1 MNIIAHKS
9 KDGREQSLQEH
20 GQNVAKMA
28 ASFAAP
34 FGGEK
39 FAERIGISHDAG
51 KDTVGFQQ
59 YIQAPDKNAKS
70 PHAIIAAALN
80 CQANDVL
87 SAVITAGHHS
97 GLHNVLD
104 TITNVR
110 AALAERSQDI
120 TTAREYFSSDAISQT
135 EIIPEFARKNKVFGQ
150 YAFTKMEF
158 SCLTDADYQDTERF
172 MRGYSPRSYD
182 YDSFSDIYDM
192 FRKHVQP
199 WIDKDNEMMRRK
211 NQPFSKDEE
220 INHMRTQMM
229 LQCLDAGSNS
239 RKGDIRTLS
248 IPTGGSKTLSSFAYA
263 IAAAKKDKSI
273 KRIIVVIPF
282 NTITTQTA
290 SVLRGIVGEKNILE
304 NHSGFDF
311 EDSKQGKLLQ
321 YASENWDIPI
331 VVTTNVQFFESFF
344 SNKPAKSRKLHN
356 IADSVIIFDEVQQL
370 PVKYLKPCI
379 KCIES
384 LAANFGARIVLSTAT
399 QPTLEP
405 YFETIKPRE
414 IIDDSESYVKPFR
427 RCSIENIGTVTA
439 KNLTERIQKHKQ
451 CLCVVNEKEEA
462 KAIYTAIENGRCK
475 NLYCLTTDI
484 TPYDREKLLRQIR
497 QNLKDDEPCIVIST
511 SLIESGVDV
520 DFPYGYR
527 ELYGLDSILQTAG
540 RVNRNGLRDCGNSTL
555 FVFDGPQEEYRALRN
570 GTSRGC
576 NESDNKKSITR
587 GILQKYDADSPK
599 AIHEYFSRLYGYKGD
614 GLDKFYIV
622 KMANSKLIPFQDISQ
637 KFKIIDEDTVTVI
650 ISQTAEAS
658 ELVGKIR
665 NQTAT
670 KDDIRK
676 VGKYA
681 VSVRRSK
688 YDKYL
693 AASTEV
699 LTTKVCN
706 DVEEPDICNLVD
718 MGFPILAAAFP
729 LMKNARGTKRCQKTK
744 TVRWAVSA
752 LLSMVCIT
760 CTFRPVPKQFCE
772 TV

>member
-39 FAERIGISHDAG
+39 FAERIGVSHDAG
-51 KDTVGFQQ
+51 KNTVGFQQ

-87 SAVITAGHHS
+87 SAVITEGHHS

-110 AALAERSQDI
+110 AAFAERSQDI
-120 TTAREYFSSDAISQT
+120 ATAREHFSTDAINQI

-172 MRGYSPRSYD
+172 MRGYSPRSYN
-182 YDSFSDIYDM
+182 YDSFSGIYDM
-192 FRKHVQP
+192 FRKHIQP
-199 WIDKDNEMMRRK
+199 WIDKDNKMVGENNQQLTK
-211 NQPFSKDEE
+211 NEE

-229 LQCLDAGSNS
+229 LQCLNAGSNS

-263 IAAAKKDKSI
+263 IAAAKNDKSI

-290 SVLRGIVGEKNILE
+290 SVLREIVGEKNILE

-399 QPTLEP
+399 QPALEP

-427 RCSIENIGTVTA
+427 RCSIKNIGTVTA

-462 KAIYTAIENGRCK
+462 KAIYNTIGNSRCK

-484 TPYDREKLLRQIR
+484 TPYDREKLLRRIR

-520 DFPYGYR
+520 DFPCGYR
-527 ELYGLDSILQTAG
+527 ELSSLDSILQTAG
-540 RVNRNGLRDCGNSTL
+540 RVNRNGLRDCGSSTL

-587 GILQKYDADSPK
+587 GILQKYDVDSPK
-599 AIHEYFSRLYGYKGD
+599 AIHEYFSMLYSYKCD
-614 GLDKFYIV
+614 GLDEFDIV
-622 KMANSKLIPFQDISQ
+622 KMADSRLVPFQDISR
-637 KFKIIDEDTVTVI
+637 KFKIINEDTVTVI
-650 ISQTAEAS
+650 IPQTAEAS
-658 ELVGKIR
+658 ELIDKIR
-665 NQTAT
+665 KQTAT

-676 VGKYA
+676 AGKYA
-681 VSVRRSK
+681 VSVKRNK

-693 AASTEV
+693 AASAEV
-699 LTTKVCN
+699 LTTKIY
-706 DVEEPDICNLVD
+706 DDTEEPDICSLVD
-718 MGFPILAAAFP
+718 MGLYTGIGIIFDAPAA
-729 LMKNARGTKRCQKTK
+729 
-744 TVRWAVSA
+744 
-752 LLSMVCIT
+752 
-760 CTFRPVPKQFCE
+760 
-772 TV
+772 

>member
-120 TTAREYFSSDAISQT
+120 ATAREYFSSDAISQT

-172 MRGYSPRSYD
+172 MHGYSPRSYD

-192 FRKHVQP
+192 FRKHIQP
-199 WIDKDNEMMRRK
+199 WIDKDNKMVKE
-211 NQPFSKDEE
+211 NDQPLTKDEE

-263 IAAAKKDKSI
+263 IAAAKKDTSI

-399 QPTLEP
+399 QPALEP

-427 RCSIENIGTVTA
+427 RCSIESIGTVTA

-540 RVNRNGLRDCGNSTL
+540 RVNRNGLRDCGSSTL

-587 GILQKYDADSPK
+587 GILQKYDVDSPK

-614 GLDKFYIV
+614 GLDKFDIV

-670 KDDIRK
+670 KNDIRK

-681 VSVRRSK
+681 VSVRRSR
-688 YDKYL
+688 YDKCL

-699 LTTKVCN
+699 LTTKICN

-718 MGFPILAAAFP
+718 MGLYTGIGIIFDAPAA
-729 LMKNARGTKRCQKTK
+729 
-744 TVRWAVSA
+744 
-752 LLSMVCIT
+752 
-760 CTFRPVPKQFCE
+760 
-772 TV
+772 

>member
-1 MNIIAHKS
+1 MPIFNDMTNKEAAKVLNDYSTVNRNASLPYINEAIHAAIKALDQTLNGIAG
-9 KDGREQSLQEH
+9 D
-20 GQNVAKMA
+20 
-28 ASFAAP
+28 FP
-34 FGGEK
+34 
-39 FAERIGISHDAG
+39 
-51 KDTVGFQQ
+51 
-59 YIQAPDKNAKS
+59 
-70 PHAIIAAALN
+70 
-80 CQANDVL
+80 
-87 SAVITAGHHS
+87 SAVIVEGHHS
-97 GLHNVLD
+97 GLHNMCD
-104 TITNVR
+104 TRSNLN
-110 AALAERSQDI
+110 AALAERGQDVVK
-120 TTAREYFSSDAISQT
+120 AQEYFSTDAISQT
-135 EIIPEFARKNKVFGQ
+135 AVFPEFARKNRVLGQ
-150 YAFTKMEF
+150 FSFIKMEF

-172 MRGYSPRSYD
+172 MHGYSPRSYD

-192 FRKHVQP
+192 FRKHIQP
-199 WIDKDNEMMRRK
+199 WIDKNNKMVKEND
-211 NQPFSKDEE
+211 QPLTKDEE

-263 IAAAKKDKSI
+263 IAAAKKDTSI

-399 QPTLEP
+399 QPALEP

-587 GILQKYDADSPK
+587 GILQKYDVDSPK

-614 GLDKFYIV
+614 GLDKFDIV

-718 MGFPILAAAFP
+718 MGLYTNIGVIFDAAA
-729 LMKNARGTKRCQKTK
+729 
-744 TVRWAVSA
+744 
-752 LLSMVCIT
+752 
-760 CTFRPVPKQFCE
+760 
-772 TV
+772 

>member
-399 QPTLEP
+399 QPALEP

-540 RVNRNGLRDCGNSTL
+540 RVNRNGLRDCGSSTL

-587 GILQKYDADSPK
+587 GILQKYDVDSPK

-614 GLDKFYIV
+614 GLDKFDIV

-718 MGFPILAAAFP
+718 MGLYTNIGVIFDAAA
-729 LMKNARGTKRCQKTK
+729 
-744 TVRWAVSA
+744 
-752 LLSMVCIT
+752 
-760 CTFRPVPKQFCE
+760 
-772 TV
+772 

>member
-192 FRKHVQP
+192 FRKHVQL

-263 IAAAKKDKSI
+263 IAAAKKDTSI
-273 KRIIVVIPF
+273 KRIIIVIPF

-399 QPTLEP
+399 QPALEP

-718 MGFPILAAAFP
+718 MGLYTNIGVIFDAAA
-729 LMKNARGTKRCQKTK
+729 
-744 TVRWAVSA
+744 
-752 LLSMVCIT
+752 
-760 CTFRPVPKQFCE
+760 
-772 TV
+772 

>member
-39 FAERIGISHDAG
+39 FAERIGVSHDAG
-51 KDTVGFQQ
+51 KNTVGFQQ

-87 SAVITAGHHS
+87 SAVITEGHHS

-110 AALAERSQDI
+110 AAFAERSQDI
-120 TTAREYFSSDAISQT
+120 ATAREHFSTDAINQI

-172 MRGYSPRSYD
+172 MRGYSPRSYN
-182 YDSFSDIYDM
+182 YDSFSGIYDM
-192 FRKHVQP
+192 FRKHIQP
-199 WIDKDNEMMRRK
+199 WIDKDNKMVGENNQQLTK
-211 NQPFSKDEE
+211 NEE

-229 LQCLDAGSNS
+229 LQCLNAGSNS

-263 IAAAKKDKSI
+263 IAAAKKDTSI

-304 NHSGFDF
+304 NHFGFDF

-344 SNKPAKSRKLHN
+344 SNKPSKSRKLHN

-399 QPTLEP
+399 QPALEP

-439 KNLTERIQKHKQ
+439 ENLTERIQKHKQ

-462 KAIYTAIENGRCK
+462 KTIYTAIENGRCK

-540 RVNRNGLRDCGNSTL
+540 RVNRNGLRDCGSSTL

-587 GILQKYDADSPK
+587 GILQKYDVDSPK
-599 AIHEYFSRLYGYKGD
+599 AIHEYFSMLYSYKCD
-614 GLDKFYIV
+614 GLDEFDIV
-622 KMANSKLIPFQDISQ
+622 KMADSRLVPFQDISR
-637 KFKIIDEDTVTVI
+637 KFKIINEDTVTVI
-650 ISQTAEAS
+650 IPQTAEAS
-658 ELVGKIR
+658 ELIDKIR
-665 NQTAT
+665 KQTAT

-676 VGKYA
+676 AGKYA
-681 VSVRRSK
+681 VSVKRNK

-693 AASTEV
+693 AASAEV
-699 LTTKVCN
+699 LTTKIY
-706 DVEEPDICNLVD
+706 DDTEEPDICSLVD
-718 MGFPILAAAFP
+718 MGLYTGIGIIFDAPAA
-729 LMKNARGTKRCQKTK
+729 
-744 TVRWAVSA
+744 
-752 LLSMVCIT
+752 
-760 CTFRPVPKQFCE
+760 
-772 TV
+772 

>member
-20 GQNVAKMA
+20 SQNVSRMA
-28 ASFAAP
+28 VSFAAP

-39 FAERIGISHDAG
+39 LAERIGLSHDAG
-51 KDTVGFQQ
+51 KNTIGFQQ
-59 YIQAPDKNAKS
+59 YIRNPGKCAKS
-70 PHAIIAAALN
+70 PHAVIGATLNGIAG
-80 CQANDVL
+80 DFP
-87 SAVITAGHHS
+87 SAVIVEGHHS
-97 GLHNVLD
+97 GLHNMCD
-104 TITNVR
+104 TRSNLN
-110 AALAERSQDI
+110 AALAERGQDVVK
-120 TTAREYFSSDAISQT
+120 AQEYFSTDAISQT
-135 EIIPEFARKNKVFGQ
+135 AVFPEFARKNRVLGQ
-150 YAFTKMEF
+150 FSFIKMEF

-172 MRGYSPRSYD
+172 MHGYSPRSYD

-192 FRKHVQP
+192 FRKHIQP
-199 WIDKDNEMMRRK
+199 WIDKDNKMVKE
-211 NQPFSKDEE
+211 NDQPLTKDEE

-263 IAAAKKDKSI
+263 IAAAKKDTSI

-356 IADSVIIFDEVQQL
+356 IVDSVIIFDEVQQF
-370 PVKYLKPCI
+370 PANFLKPCI

-384 LAANFGARIVLSTAT
+384 LAANFGARVVLSTAT
-399 QPTLEP
+399 QPALES
-405 YFETIKPRE
+405 YFNTIKPRE
-414 IIDDSESYVKPFR
+414 IIDDSESYVEPFR
-427 RCSIENIGTVTA
+427 RCNIDNIGTIKAETLV
-439 KNLTERIQKHKQ
+439 KRIQKHKQ

-497 QNLKDDEPCIVIST
+497 QNLKDDESCIVIST

-587 GILQKYDADSPK
+587 GILQKYDVDSPK

-614 GLDKFYIV
+614 GLDKFDIV
-622 KMANSKLIPFQDISQ
+622 KMASSKLIPFQDISQ

-676 VGKYA
+676 AGKYA
-681 VSVRRSK
+681 VSVKRNK

-693 AASTEV
+693 AASAEV
-699 LTTKVCN
+699 LTTKIY
-706 DVEEPDICNLVD
+706 DDTEEPDICSLVD
-718 MGFPILAAAFP
+718 MGLYTGIGIIFDAPAA
-729 LMKNARGTKRCQKTK
+729 
-744 TVRWAVSA
+744 
-752 LLSMVCIT
+752 
-760 CTFRPVPKQFCE
+760 
-772 TV
+772 

>member
-39 FAERIGISHDAG
+39 FAERIGVSHDAG
-51 KDTVGFQQ
+51 KNTVGFQQ

-87 SAVITAGHHS
+87 SAVITEGHHS

-110 AALAERSQDI
+110 AAFAERSQDI
-120 TTAREYFSSDAISQT
+120 ATAREHFSTDAINQI

-172 MRGYSPRSYD
+172 MRGYSPRSYN
-182 YDSFSDIYDM
+182 YDSFSGIYDM
-192 FRKHVQP
+192 FRKHIQP
-199 WIDKDNEMMRRK
+199 WIDKDNKMAGENNQQLTK
-211 NQPFSKDEE
+211 NEE

-229 LQCLDAGSNS
+229 LQCLNAGSNS

-263 IAAAKKDKSI
+263 IAAAKKDTSI

-304 NHSGFDF
+304 NHFGFDF

-344 SNKPAKSRKLHN
+344 SNKPSKSRKLHN

-399 QPTLEP
+399 QPALEP

-462 KAIYTAIENGRCK
+462 KTIYTAIENGRCK

-540 RVNRNGLRDCGNSTL
+540 RVNRNGLRDCGSSTL

-587 GILQKYDADSPK
+587 GILQKYDVDSPK
-599 AIHEYFSRLYGYKGD
+599 AIHEYFSMLYSYKCD
-614 GLDKFYIV
+614 GLDEFDIV
-622 KMANSKLIPFQDISQ
+622 KMADSRLVPFQDISR
-637 KFKIIDEDTVTVI
+637 KFKIINEDTVTVI
-650 ISQTAEAS
+650 IPQTAEAS
-658 ELVGKIR
+658 ELIDKIR
-665 NQTAT
+665 KQTAT

-676 VGKYA
+676 AGKYA
-681 VSVRRSK
+681 VSVKRNK

-693 AASTEV
+693 AASAEV
-699 LTTKVCN
+699 LTTKIY
-706 DVEEPDICNLVD
+706 DDTEEPDICSLVD
-718 MGFPILAAAFP
+718 MGLYTGIGIIFDAPAA
-729 LMKNARGTKRCQKTK
+729 
-744 TVRWAVSA
+744 
-752 LLSMVCIT
+752 
-760 CTFRPVPKQFCE
+760 
-772 TV
+772 

>member
-20 GQNVAKMA
+20 SQNVSRMA
-28 ASFAAP
+28 VSFAAP

-39 FAERIGISHDAG
+39 LAERIGLSHDAG
-51 KDTVGFQQ
+51 KNTMGFQQ
-59 YIQAPDKNAKS
+59 YIRNPGKYAKS
-70 PHAIIAAALN
+70 PHAVIGATLNGIAG
-80 CQANDVL
+80 DFP
-87 SAVITAGHHS
+87 SAVIVEGHHS
-97 GLHNVLD
+97 GLHNMCD
-104 TITNVR
+104 TRSNLNT
-110 AALAERSQDI
+110 ALAERGQDVVK
-120 TTAREYFSSDAISQT
+120 AQEYFSTDAISQT
-135 EIIPEFARKNKVFGQ
+135 AVFPEFARKNRVLGQ
-150 YAFTKMEF
+150 FSFIKMEF

-172 MRGYSPRSYD
+172 MHGYSPRSYD

-192 FRKHVQP
+192 FRKHIQP
-199 WIDKDNEMMRRK
+199 WIDKDNKMVKE
-211 NQPFSKDEE
+211 NDQPLTKDEE

-263 IAAAKKDKSI
+263 IAAAKKDTSI

-331 VVTTNVQFFESFF
+331 VVTTNVQFFDSFF

-399 QPTLEP
+399 QPALEP

-587 GILQKYDADSPK
+587 GILQKYDVDSPK

-614 GLDKFYIV
+614 GLDKFGIV
-622 KMANSKLIPFQDISQ
+622 KMASSKLIPFQDISQ

-676 VGKYA
+676 AGKYT
-681 VSVRRSK
+681 VSVRRSR

-706 DVEEPDICNLVD
+706 DVEEPDICSLVD
-718 MGFPILAAAFP
+718 MGLYTNIGVIFDAAA
-729 LMKNARGTKRCQKTK
+729 
-744 TVRWAVSA
+744 
-752 LLSMVCIT
+752 
-760 CTFRPVPKQFCE
+760 
-772 TV
+772 

>member
-1 MNIIAHKS
+1 MTLFCRKEGLKLNIIAHKS

-718 MGFPILAAAFP
+718 MGLYTNIGVIFDAAA
-729 LMKNARGTKRCQKTK
+729 
-744 TVRWAVSA
+744 
-752 LLSMVCIT
+752 
-760 CTFRPVPKQFCE
+760 
-772 TV
+772 

>member
-39 FAERIGISHDAG
+39 FAERIGVSHDAG
-51 KDTVGFQQ
+51 KNTVGFQQ

-87 SAVITAGHHS
+87 SAVITEGHHS

-110 AALAERSQDI
+110 AAFAERSQDI
-120 TTAREYFSSDAISQT
+120 ATAREHFSTDAINQI

-172 MRGYSPRSYD
+172 MRGYSPRSYN
-182 YDSFSDIYDM
+182 YDSFSGIYDM
-192 FRKHVQP
+192 FRKHIQP
-199 WIDKDNEMMRRK
+199 WIDKDNKMVGENNQQLTK
-211 NQPFSKDEE
+211 NEE

-229 LQCLDAGSNS
+229 LQCLNAGSNS

-263 IAAAKKDKSI
+263 IAAAKKDTSI

-304 NHSGFDF
+304 NHFGFDF

-344 SNKPAKSRKLHN
+344 SNKPSKSRKLHN

-399 QPTLEP
+399 QPALEP

-462 KAIYTAIENGRCK
+462 KAIYTAIENSRCK

-540 RVNRNGLRDCGNSTL
+540 RVNRNGLRDCGSSTL

-614 GLDKFYIV
+614 GLDKFDIV
-622 KMANSKLIPFQDISQ
+622 KMASSKLIPFQDISQ

-681 VSVRRSK
+681 VSVRRSR
-688 YDKYL
+688 YDKCL

-699 LTTKVCN
+699 LTTKICN
-706 DVEEPDICNLVD
+706 DVEEPDICSLVD
-718 MGFPILAAAFP
+718 MGLYTGIGIIFDAPAA
-729 LMKNARGTKRCQKTK
+729 
-744 TVRWAVSA
+744 
-752 LLSMVCIT
+752 
-760 CTFRPVPKQFCE
+760 
-772 TV
+772 

>member
-39 FAERIGISHDAG
+39 FAERIGVSHDAG
-51 KDTVGFQQ
+51 KNTVGFQQ

-87 SAVITAGHHS
+87 SAVITEGHHS
-97 GLHNVLD
+97 GLHNILD

-110 AALAERSQDI
+110 AAFAERSQDI
-120 TTAREYFSSDAISQT
+120 ATAREHFSTDAINQI

-172 MRGYSPRSYD
+172 MRGYSPRSYN

-192 FRKHVQP
+192 FRKHIQP
-199 WIDKDNEMMRRK
+199 WIDKDNKMVGENNQQLTK
-211 NQPFSKDEE
+211 NEE

-229 LQCLDAGSNS
+229 LQCLNAGSNS

-263 IAAAKKDKSI
+263 IAAAKNDKSI

-344 SNKPAKSRKLHN
+344 SNKPSKSRKLHN

-384 LAANFGARIVLSTAT
+384 LAANFGSRIVLSTAT
-399 QPTLEP
+399 QPALEP

-540 RVNRNGLRDCGNSTL
+540 RVNRNGLRDCGSSTL

-587 GILQKYDADSPK
+587 GILQKYDVDSPK
-599 AIHEYFSRLYGYKGD
+599 AIHEYFSMLYSYKCD
-614 GLDKFYIV
+614 GLDEFDIV
-622 KMANSKLIPFQDISQ
+622 KMADSRLVPFQDISR
-637 KFKIIDEDTVTVI
+637 KFKIINEDTVTVI
-650 ISQTAEAS
+650 IPQTAEAS
-658 ELVGKIR
+658 ELIDKIR
-665 NQTAT
+665 KQTAT

-676 VGKYA
+676 AGKYA
-681 VSVRRSK
+681 VSVKRNK

-693 AASTEV
+693 AASAEV
-699 LTTKVCN
+699 LTTKIY
-706 DVEEPDICNLVD
+706 DDTEEPDICSLVD
-718 MGFPILAAAFP
+718 MRLYTDIGIIFDMP
-729 LMKNARGTKRCQKTK
+729 T
-744 TVRWAVSA
+744 
-752 LLSMVCIT
+752 
-760 CTFRPVPKQFCE
+760 
-772 TV
+772 

>member
-39 FAERIGISHDAG
+39 FAERIGVSHDAG
-51 KDTVGFQQ
+51 KNTVGFQQ

-87 SAVITAGHHS
+87 SAVITEGHHS

-110 AALAERSQDI
+110 AAFAERSQDI
-120 TTAREYFSSDAISQT
+120 ATAREHFSTDAINQI

-172 MRGYSPRSYD
+172 MRGYSPRSYN
-182 YDSFSDIYDM
+182 YDSFSGIYDM
-192 FRKHVQP
+192 FRKHIQP
-199 WIDKDNEMMRRK
+199 WIDKDNKMVGENNQQLTK
-211 NQPFSKDEE
+211 NEE

-229 LQCLDAGSNS
+229 LRCLNAGSNS

-263 IAAAKKDKSI
+263 IAAAKKDTSI

-304 NHSGFDF
+304 NHFGFDF

-344 SNKPAKSRKLHN
+344 SNKPSKSRKLHN
-356 IADSVIIFDEVQQL
+356 IADSIIIFDEVQQL

-399 QPTLEP
+399 QPALEP

-540 RVNRNGLRDCGNSTL
+540 RVNRNGLRDCGSSTL

-614 GLDKFYIV
+614 GLDKFDIV
-622 KMANSKLIPFQDISQ
+622 KMASSKLIPFQDISQ

-676 VGKYA
+676 AGKYA
-681 VSVRRSK
+681 VSVKRNK

-693 AASTEV
+693 AASAEV
-699 LTTKVCN
+699 LTTKIY
-706 DVEEPDICNLVD
+706 DDTEEPDICSLVD
-718 MGFPILAAAFP
+718 MGLYTGIGIIFDAPAA
-729 LMKNARGTKRCQKTK
+729 
-744 TVRWAVSA
+744 
-752 LLSMVCIT
+752 
-760 CTFRPVPKQFCE
+760 
-772 TV
+772 

>member
-39 FAERIGISHDAG
+39 FAERIGVSHDAG
-51 KDTVGFQQ
+51 KNTVGFQQ

-87 SAVITAGHHS
+87 SAVITEGHHS

-110 AALAERSQDI
+110 AAFAERSQDI
-120 TTAREYFSSDAISQT
+120 ATAREHFSTDAINQI

-172 MRGYSPRSYD
+172 MRGYSPRSYN
-182 YDSFSDIYDM
+182 YDSFSGIYDM
-192 FRKHVQP
+192 FRKHIQP
-199 WIDKDNEMMRRK
+199 WIDKDNKMVGENNQQLTK
-211 NQPFSKDEE
+211 NEE

-229 LQCLDAGSNS
+229 LQCLNAGSNS

-263 IAAAKKDKSI
+263 IAAAKNDKSI

-290 SVLRGIVGEKNILE
+290 SVLREIVGEKNILE

-344 SNKPAKSRKLHN
+344 SNKPSKSRKLHN
-356 IADSVIIFDEVQQL
+356 IVDSVIIFDEVQQF
-370 PVKYLKPCI
+370 PANFLKPCI

-384 LAANFGARIVLSTAT
+384 LAANFGARVVLSTAT
-399 QPTLEP
+399 QPALES
-405 YFETIKPRE
+405 YFDTIKPRE
-414 IIDDSESYVKPFR
+414 IIDDSESYVEPFR
-427 RCSIENIGTVTA
+427 RCNIDNIGTIKVETLV
-439 KNLTERIQKHKQ
+439 KRIQKHKQ

-462 KAIYTAIENGRCK
+462 KAIYNTIGNSRCK

-484 TPYDREKLLRQIR
+484 TPYDREKLLCRIR
-497 QNLKDDEPCIVIST
+497 QNLKDNEPCIVIST

-520 DFPYGYR
+520 DFPCGYR
-527 ELYGLDSILQTAG
+527 ELSSLDSILQTAG
-540 RVNRNGLRDCGNSTL
+540 RVNRNGLRDCNSCML
-555 FVFDGPQEEYRALRN
+555 FVFDGPQAEYHALKN
-570 GTSRGC
+570 GASK
-576 NESDNKKSITR
+576 SQYDNMGDFGNRKSITKD
-587 GILQKYDADSPK
+587 ILQKYDADSPK

-614 GLDKFYIV
+614 GLDKFDIV
-622 KMANSKLIPFQDISQ
+622 KMASSKLIPFQDISQ
-637 KFKIIDEDTVTVI
+637 KFKIIDEDTVT
-650 ISQTAEAS
+650 
-658 ELVGKIR
+658 G
-665 NQTAT
+665 
-670 KDDIRK
+670 
-676 VGKYA
+676 
-681 VSVRRSK
+681 
-688 YDKYL
+688 
-693 AASTEV
+693 
-699 LTTKVCN
+699 CN
-706 DVEEPDICNLVD
+706 RCNL
-718 MGFPILAAAFP
+718 LAS
-729 LMKNARGTKRCQKTK
+729 RR
-744 TVRWAVSA
+744 
-752 LLSMVCIT
+752 
-760 CTFRPVPKQFCE
+760 
-772 TV
+772 

>member
-614 GLDKFYIV
+614 GLDKFDIV

-718 MGFPILAAAFP
+718 MGLYTNIGVIFDAAA
-729 LMKNARGTKRCQKTK
+729 
-744 TVRWAVSA
+744 
-752 LLSMVCIT
+752 
-760 CTFRPVPKQFCE
+760 
-772 TV
+772 

>member
-1 MNIIAHKS
+1 MTLFCRKEGLKLNIIAHKS

-120 TTAREYFSSDAISQT
+120 ATAREYFSSDAISQT

-211 NQPFSKDEE
+211 NQPLTKDEE
-220 INHMRTQMM
+220 INHIRTQMM

-263 IAAAKKDKSI
+263 IAAAKKDTSI

-399 QPTLEP
+399 QPALEP

-462 KAIYTAIENGRCK
+462 KAIYTAIENGHCK

-540 RVNRNGLRDCGNSTL
+540 RVNRNGLRDCGSSTL

-587 GILQKYDADSPK
+587 GILQKYDVDSPK

-614 GLDKFYIV
+614 GLDKFDIV
-622 KMANSKLIPFQDISQ
+622 KMANSKLIPFQNISQ

-681 VSVRRSK
+681 VPVRRSR
-688 YDKYL
+688 YDKCL

-699 LTTKVCN
+699 LTTKICN
-706 DVEEPDICNLVD
+706 DVEEPDICSLID
-718 MGFPILAAAFP
+718 MRLYTGIGIIFDAPAA
-729 LMKNARGTKRCQKTK
+729 
-744 TVRWAVSA
+744 
-752 LLSMVCIT
+752 
-760 CTFRPVPKQFCE
+760 
-772 TV
+772 

>member
-399 QPTLEP
+399 QPALEP

-414 IIDDSESYVKPFR
+414 IIDASESYVKPFR

-540 RVNRNGLRDCGNSTL
+540 RVNRNGLRDCVSSTL

-599 AIHEYFSRLYGYKGD
+599 AIYEYFSRLYGYKGD
-614 GLDKFYIV
+614 GLDKFDIV

-718 MGFPILAAAFP
+718 MGLYTNIGVIFDAAA
-729 LMKNARGTKRCQKTK
+729 
-744 TVRWAVSA
+744 
-752 LLSMVCIT
+752 
-760 CTFRPVPKQFCE
+760 
-772 TV
+772 

>member
-1 MNIIAHKS
+1 LNIIAHKS

-39 FAERIGISHDAG
+39 FAERIGVSHDAG
-51 KDTVGFQQ
+51 KNTVGFQQ

-87 SAVITAGHHS
+87 SAVITEGHHS

-110 AALAERSQDI
+110 AAFAERSQDI
-120 TTAREYFSSDAISQT
+120 ATAREHFSTDAINQI

-172 MRGYSPRSYD
+172 MRGYSPRSYN
-182 YDSFSDIYDM
+182 YDSFSGIYDM
-192 FRKHVQP
+192 FRKHIQP
-199 WIDKDNEMMRRK
+199 WIDKDNKMVGENNQQLTK
-211 NQPFSKDEE
+211 NEE

-229 LQCLDAGSNS
+229 LQCLNAGSNS

-263 IAAAKKDKSI
+263 IAAAKKDTSI

-304 NHSGFDF
+304 NHFGFDF

-344 SNKPAKSRKLHN
+344 SNKPSKSRKLHN

-399 QPTLEP
+399 QPALEP

-540 RVNRNGLRDCGNSTL
+540 RVNRNGLRDCGSSTL

-587 GILQKYDADSPK
+587 GILQKYDADSLK

-614 GLDKFYIV
+614 GLDKFDIV
-622 KMANSKLIPFQDISQ
+622 KMASSKLIPFQDISQ

-681 VSVRRSK
+681 VSVRRSR
-688 YDKYL
+688 YDKCL

-699 LTTKVCN
+699 LTTKICN
-706 DVEEPDICNLVD
+706 DVEEPDICSLVD
-718 MGFPILAAAFP
+718 MGLYTGIGIIFDAPAA
-729 LMKNARGTKRCQKTK
+729 
-744 TVRWAVSA
+744 
-752 LLSMVCIT
+752 
-760 CTFRPVPKQFCE
+760 
-772 TV
+772 

>member
-39 FAERIGISHDAG
+39 FAERIGVSHDAG
-51 KDTVGFQQ
+51 KNTVGFQQ

-87 SAVITAGHHS
+87 SAVITEGHHS

-110 AALAERSQDI
+110 AAFAERSQDI
-120 TTAREYFSSDAISQT
+120 ATAREHFSTDAINQI

-172 MRGYSPRSYD
+172 MRGYSPRSYN
-182 YDSFSDIYDM
+182 YDSFSGIYDM
-192 FRKHVQP
+192 FRKHIQP
-199 WIDKDNEMMRRK
+199 WIDKDNKMVGENNQQLTK
-211 NQPFSKDEE
+211 NEE

-229 LQCLDAGSNS
+229 LQCLNAGSHS

-263 IAAAKKDKSI
+263 IAAAKNDKSI
-273 KRIIVVIPF
+273 KRIIIVIPF

-290 SVLRGIVGEKNILE
+290 SVLREIVGEKNILE

-344 SNKPAKSRKLHN
+344 SNKPSKSRKLHN
-356 IADSVIIFDEVQQL
+356 IVDSVIIFDEVQQF
-370 PVKYLKPCI
+370 PANFLKPCI

-384 LAANFGARIVLSTAT
+384 LAANFGARVVLSTAT
-399 QPTLEP
+399 QPALEP

-427 RCSIENIGTVTA
+427 RCSIKNIGTVTA

-462 KAIYTAIENGRCK
+462 KAIYNTIGNNRCK

-484 TPYDREKLLRQIR
+484 TPYDREKLLRRIR
-497 QNLKDDEPCIVIST
+497 QNLKDNEPCIVIST

-520 DFPYGYR
+520 DFPCGYR
-527 ELYGLDSILQTAG
+527 ELSSLDSILQTAG
-540 RVNRNGLRDCGNSTL
+540 RVNRNGLRDCNDCTL

-587 GILQKYDADSPK
+587 GILQKYDVDSPK
-599 AIHEYFSRLYGYKGD
+599 AIHEYFSMLYSYKCD
-614 GLDKFYIV
+614 GLDEFDIV
-622 KMANSKLIPFQDISQ
+622 KMADSRLVPFQDISR
-637 KFKIIDEDTVTVI
+637 KFKIINEDTVTVI
-650 ISQTAEAS
+650 IPQTAEAS
-658 ELVGKIR
+658 ELIDKIR
-665 NQTAT
+665 KQTAT

-676 VGKYA
+676 AGKYA
-681 VSVRRSK
+681 VSVKRNK

-693 AASTEV
+693 AASAEV
-699 LTTKVCN
+699 LTTKIY
-706 DVEEPDICNLVD
+706 DDTEEPDICSLVD
-718 MGFPILAAAFP
+718 MGLYTDIGIIFDAPAA
-729 LMKNARGTKRCQKTK
+729 
-744 TVRWAVSA
+744 
-752 LLSMVCIT
+752 
-760 CTFRPVPKQFCE
+760 
-772 TV
+772 

>member
-39 FAERIGISHDAG
+39 FAERIGVSHDAG
-51 KDTVGFQQ
+51 KNTVGFQQ

-87 SAVITAGHHS
+87 SAVITEGHHS

-110 AALAERSQDI
+110 AAFAERSQDI
-120 TTAREYFSSDAISQT
+120 ATAREHFSTDAINQI

-172 MRGYSPRSYD
+172 MRGYSPRSYN
-182 YDSFSDIYDM
+182 YDSFSGIYDM
-192 FRKHVQP
+192 FRKHIQP
-199 WIDKDNEMMRRK
+199 WIDKDNKMVGENNQQLTK
-211 NQPFSKDEE
+211 NEE

-229 LQCLDAGSNS
+229 LQCLNAGSNS

-263 IAAAKKDKSI
+263 IAAAKKDTSI

-304 NHSGFDF
+304 NHFGFDF

-344 SNKPAKSRKLHN
+344 SNKPSKSRKLHN
-356 IADSVIIFDEVQQL
+356 IADSIIIFDEVQQL

-399 QPTLEP
+399 QPALEP

-540 RVNRNGLRDCGNSTL
+540 RVNRNGLRDCGSSTL

-614 GLDKFYIV
+614 GLDKFDIV
-622 KMANSKLIPFQDISQ
+622 KMASSKLIPFQDISQ

-676 VGKYA
+676 AGKYA
-681 VSVRRSK
+681 VSVKRNK

-693 AASTEV
+693 AVSAEV
-699 LTTKVCN
+699 LTTKIY
-706 DVEEPDICNLVD
+706 DDTEEPDICSLVD
-718 MGFPILAAAFP
+718 MGLYTGIGIIFDAPAA
-729 LMKNARGTKRCQKTK
+729 
-744 TVRWAVSA
+744 
-752 LLSMVCIT
+752 
-760 CTFRPVPKQFCE
+760 
-772 TV
+772 

>member
-59 YIQAPDKNAKS
+59 YIRNPGKCAKS
-70 PHAIIAAALN
+70 PHAVIGATLNGIAG
-80 CQANDVL
+80 DFP
-87 SAVITAGHHS
+87 SAVIVEGHHS
-97 GLHNVLD
+97 GLHNMCD
-104 TITNVR
+104 TRSNLN
-110 AALAERSQDI
+110 AALAERGQDVVK
-120 TTAREYFSSDAISQT
+120 AQEYFSTDAISQT
-135 EIIPEFARKNKVFGQ
+135 AVFPEFARKNRVLGQ
-150 YAFTKMEF
+150 FSFIKMEF

-172 MRGYSPRSYD
+172 MHGYSPRSYD

-192 FRKHVQP
+192 FRKHIQP
-199 WIDKDNEMMRRK
+199 WIYKDNKMVKE
-211 NQPFSKDEE
+211 NDQPLTKDEE

-263 IAAAKKDKSI
+263 IAAAKKDTSI

-414 IIDDSESYVKPFR
+414 IIDDSENYVKPFR

-614 GLDKFYIV
+614 GLDKFDIV
-622 KMANSKLIPFQDISQ
+622 KMASSKLIPFQDISQ

-681 VSVRRSK
+681 VSVRRSR
-688 YDKYL
+688 YDKCL

-699 LTTKVCN
+699 LTTKICN

-718 MGFPILAAAFP
+718 MGLYTNIGVIFDVPAA
-729 LMKNARGTKRCQKTK
+729 
-744 TVRWAVSA
+744 
-752 LLSMVCIT
+752 
-760 CTFRPVPKQFCE
+760 
-772 TV
+772 

>member
-263 IAAAKKDKSI
+263 IAAAKKDTSI

-399 QPTLEP
+399 QPALEP

-520 DFPYGYR
+520 DFPCGYR
-527 ELYGLDSILQTAG
+527 ELSSLDSILQTAG
-540 RVNRNGLRDCGNSTL
+540 RVNRNGLRDCGSSTL

-587 GILQKYDADSPK
+587 GILQKYDVDSPK

-614 GLDKFYIV
+614 GLDKFDIV

-718 MGFPILAAAFP
+718 MGLYTNIGVIFDAAA
-729 LMKNARGTKRCQKTK
+729 
-744 TVRWAVSA
+744 
-752 LLSMVCIT
+752 
-760 CTFRPVPKQFCE
+760 
-772 TV
+772 

>member
-39 FAERIGISHDAG
+39 FAERIGVSHDAG
-51 KDTVGFQQ
+51 KNTVGFQQ

-87 SAVITAGHHS
+87 SAVITEGHHS
-97 GLHNVLD
+97 GLHNILD

-110 AALAERSQDI
+110 AAFAERSQDI
-120 TTAREYFSSDAISQT
+120 ATAREHFSTDAINQI

-172 MRGYSPRSYD
+172 MRGYSPRSYN

-192 FRKHVQP
+192 FRKHIQP
-199 WIDKDNEMMRRK
+199 WIDKDNKMVGENNQQLTK
-211 NQPFSKDEE
+211 NEE

-229 LQCLDAGSNS
+229 LQCLNAGSNS

-263 IAAAKKDKSI
+263 IAAAKNDKSI

-344 SNKPAKSRKLHN
+344 SNKPSKSRKLHN

-384 LAANFGARIVLSTAT
+384 LAANFGSRIVLSTAT
-399 QPTLEP
+399 QPALEP

-540 RVNRNGLRDCGNSTL
+540 RVNRNGLRDCGSSTL

-587 GILQKYDADSPK
+587 GILQKYDVDSPK
-599 AIHEYFSRLYGYKGD
+599 AIHEYFSMLYSYKCD
-614 GLDKFYIV
+614 GLDEFDIV
-622 KMANSKLIPFQDISQ
+622 KMADSRLVPFQDISR
-637 KFKIIDEDTVTVI
+637 KFKIINEDTVTVI
-650 ISQTAEAS
+650 IPQTAEAS
-658 ELVGKIR
+658 ELIDKIR
-665 NQTAT
+665 KQTAT

-676 VGKYA
+676 AGKYA
-681 VSVRRSK
+681 VSVKRNK

-693 AASTEV
+693 AASAEV
-699 LTTKVCN
+699 LTTKIY
-706 DVEEPDICNLVD
+706 DDTEEPDICSLVD
-718 MGFPILAAAFP
+718 MGLYTGIGIIFDAPAA
-729 LMKNARGTKRCQKTK
+729 
-744 TVRWAVSA
+744 
-752 LLSMVCIT
+752 
-760 CTFRPVPKQFCE
+760 
-772 TV
+772 

>member
-39 FAERIGISHDAG
+39 FAERIGVSHDAG
-51 KDTVGFQQ
+51 KNTVGFQQ

-87 SAVITAGHHS
+87 SAVITEGHHS

-110 AALAERSQDI
+110 AAFAERSQDI
-120 TTAREYFSSDAISQT
+120 ATAREHFSTDAINQI

-172 MRGYSPRSYD
+172 MRGYSPRSYN
-182 YDSFSDIYDM
+182 YDSFSGIYDM
-192 FRKHVQP
+192 FRKHIQP
-199 WIDKDNEMMRRK
+199 WIDKDNKMVGENNQQLTK
-211 NQPFSKDEE
+211 NEE

-229 LQCLDAGSNS
+229 LQCLNAGSNS

-263 IAAAKKDKSI
+263 IAAAKKDTSI

-304 NHSGFDF
+304 NHFGFDF

-331 VVTTNVQFFESFF
+331 VVTTNIQFFESFF
-344 SNKPAKSRKLHN
+344 SNKPSKSRKLHN

-399 QPTLEP
+399 QPALEP

-540 RVNRNGLRDCGNSTL
+540 RVNRNGLRDCGSSTL

-587 GILQKYDADSPK
+587 GILQKYDADSLK

-614 GLDKFYIV
+614 GLDKFDIV
-622 KMANSKLIPFQDISQ
+622 KMASSKLIPFQDISQ

-681 VSVRRSK
+681 VSVRRSR
-688 YDKYL
+688 YDKCL

-699 LTTKVCN
+699 LTTKICN
-706 DVEEPDICNLVD
+706 DVEEPDICSLVD
-718 MGFPILAAAFP
+718 MGLYTGIGIIFDAPAA
-729 LMKNARGTKRCQKTK
+729 
-744 TVRWAVSA
+744 
-752 LLSMVCIT
+752 
-760 CTFRPVPKQFCE
+760 
-772 TV
+772 

>member
-9 KDGREQSLQEH
+9 KDGREQSLREH
-20 GQNVAKMA
+20 SQNVSRMA
-28 ASFAAP
+28 VSFAAP

-39 FAERIGISHDAG
+39 LAERIGLSHDAG
-51 KDTVGFQQ
+51 KNTIGFQQ
-59 YIQAPDKNAKS
+59 YIRNPGKCAKS
-70 PHAIIAAALN
+70 PHAVIGATLNGIAG
-80 CQANDVL
+80 DFP
-87 SAVITAGHHS
+87 SAVIVEGHHS
-97 GLHNVLD
+97 GLHNMCD
-104 TITNVR
+104 TRSNLN
-110 AALAERSQDI
+110 AALAERGQDVVK
-120 TTAREYFSSDAISQT
+120 AQEYFSTDAISQT
-135 EIIPEFARKNKVFGQ
+135 AVFPEFARKNRVLGQ
-150 YAFTKMEF
+150 FSFIKMEF

-172 MRGYSPRSYD
+172 MHGYSPRSYD

-192 FRKHVQP
+192 FRKHIQP
-199 WIDKDNEMMRRK
+199 WIDKDNKMVKE
-211 NQPFSKDEE
+211 NDQPLTKDEE

-263 IAAAKKDKSI
+263 IAAAKKDTSI

-356 IADSVIIFDEVQQL
+356 ITDSVIIFDEVQQL

-399 QPTLEP
+399 QPALEP

-414 IIDDSESYVKPFR
+414 IIDDSESYVKSFR

-484 TPYDREKLLRQIR
+484 TPYDREKLLRKIR

-570 GTSRGC
+570 GTSRNC

-587 GILQKYDADSPK
+587 GILQKYDVDSPK

-614 GLDKFYIV
+614 GLDKFDIV
-622 KMANSKLIPFQDISQ
+622 KMASSKLIPFQDISQ

-676 VGKYA
+676 AGKYA
-681 VSVRRSK
+681 VSVKRNK

-693 AASTEV
+693 AASAEV
-699 LTTKVCN
+699 LTTKIY
-706 DVEEPDICNLVD
+706 DDTEEPDICSLVD
-718 MGFPILAAAFP
+718 MGLYTGIGIIFDAPAA
-729 LMKNARGTKRCQKTK
+729 
-744 TVRWAVSA
+744 
-752 LLSMVCIT
+752 
-760 CTFRPVPKQFCE
+760 
-772 TV
+772 

>member
-1 MNIIAHKS
+1 LNIIAHKS

-39 FAERIGISHDAG
+39 FAERIGVSHDAG
-51 KDTVGFQQ
+51 KNTVGFQQ

-87 SAVITAGHHS
+87 SAVITEGHHS

-110 AALAERSQDI
+110 AAFAERSQDI
-120 TTAREYFSSDAISQT
+120 ATAREHFSTDAINQI

-172 MRGYSPRSYD
+172 MRGYSPRSYN
-182 YDSFSDIYDM
+182 YDSFSGIYDM
-192 FRKHVQP
+192 FRKHIQP
-199 WIDKDNEMMRRK
+199 WIDKDNKMVGENNQQLTK
-211 NQPFSKDEE
+211 NEE

-229 LQCLDAGSNS
+229 LQCLNAGSNS

-263 IAAAKKDKSI
+263 IAAAKKDTSI

-304 NHSGFDF
+304 NHFGFDF

-344 SNKPAKSRKLHN
+344 SNKPSKSRKLHN

-399 QPTLEP
+399 QPALEP

-462 KAIYTAIENGRCK
+462 KTIYTAIENGRCK

-540 RVNRNGLRDCGNSTL
+540 RVNRNGLRDCGSSTL

-587 GILQKYDADSPK
+587 GILQKYDVDSPK
-599 AIHEYFSRLYGYKGD
+599 AIHEYFSMLYSYKCD
-614 GLDKFYIV
+614 GLDEFDIV
-622 KMANSKLIPFQDISQ
+622 KMADSRLVPFQDISR
-637 KFKIIDEDTVTVI
+637 KFKIINEDTVTVI
-650 ISQTAEAS
+650 IPQTAEAS
-658 ELVGKIR
+658 ELIDKIR
-665 NQTAT
+665 KQTAT

-676 VGKYA
+676 AGKYA
-681 VSVRRSK
+681 VSVKRNK

-693 AASTEV
+693 AASAEV
-699 LTTKVCN
+699 LTTKIY
-706 DVEEPDICNLVD
+706 DDTEEPDICSLVD
-718 MGFPILAAAFP
+718 MRLYTDIGIIFDMP
-729 LMKNARGTKRCQKTK
+729 T
-744 TVRWAVSA
+744 
-752 LLSMVCIT
+752 
-760 CTFRPVPKQFCE
+760 
-772 TV
+772 

>member
-20 GQNVAKMA
+20 SQNVSRMA
-28 ASFAAP
+28 VSFAAP

-39 FAERIGISHDAG
+39 LAERIGLSHDAG
-51 KDTVGFQQ
+51 KNTMGFQQ
-59 YIQAPDKNAKS
+59 YIRNPGKYAKS
-70 PHAIIAAALN
+70 PHAVIGATLNGIAG
-80 CQANDVL
+80 DFP
-87 SAVITAGHHS
+87 SAVIVEGHHS
-97 GLHNVLD
+97 GLHNMCD
-104 TITNVR
+104 TRSNLN
-110 AALAERSQDI
+110 AALAERGQDVVK
-120 TTAREYFSSDAISQT
+120 AQEYFSTDAISQT
-135 EIIPEFARKNKVFGQ
+135 AVFPEFARKNRVLGQ
-150 YAFTKMEF
+150 FSFIKMEF

-172 MRGYSPRSYD
+172 MHGYSPRSYD

-192 FRKHVQP
+192 FRKHIQP
-199 WIDKDNEMMRRK
+199 WIDKDNKMVKE
-211 NQPFSKDEE
+211 NDQPLTKDEE

-263 IAAAKKDKSI
+263 IAAAKKDTSI

-399 QPTLEP
+399 QPALEP

-587 GILQKYDADSPK
+587 GILQKYDVDSPK

-614 GLDKFYIV
+614 GLDKFDIV

-693 AASTEV
+693 VASTEV

-718 MGFPILAAAFP
+718 MGLYTNIGVIFDAAA
-729 LMKNARGTKRCQKTK
+729 
-744 TVRWAVSA
+744 
-752 LLSMVCIT
+752 
-760 CTFRPVPKQFCE
+760 
-772 TV
+772 

>member
-120 TTAREYFSSDAISQT
+120 ATAREYFSSDAISQT

-211 NQPFSKDEE
+211 NQPLTKDEE
-220 INHMRTQMM
+220 INHIRTQMM

-263 IAAAKKDKSI
+263 IAAAKKDTSI

-399 QPTLEP
+399 QPALEP

-511 SLIESGVDV
+511 SLIESGVNV

-540 RVNRNGLRDCGNSTL
+540 RVNRNGLRDCGSSTL

-587 GILQKYDADSPK
+587 GILQKYDVDSPK

-614 GLDKFYIV
+614 GLDKFDIV
-622 KMANSKLIPFQDISQ
+622 KMASSKLIPFQDISQ

-676 VGKYA
+676 AGKYA
-681 VSVRRSK
+681 VSVKRNK

-693 AASTEV
+693 AASAEV
-699 LTTKVCN
+699 LTTKIY
-706 DVEEPDICNLVD
+706 DDTEEPDICSLVD
-718 MGFPILAAAFP
+718 MGLYTGIGIIFDAPAA
-729 LMKNARGTKRCQKTK
+729 
-744 TVRWAVSA
+744 
-752 LLSMVCIT
+752 
-760 CTFRPVPKQFCE
+760 
-772 TV
+772 

>member
-39 FAERIGISHDAG
+39 FAERIGVSHDAG
-51 KDTVGFQQ
+51 KNTVGFQQ

-87 SAVITAGHHS
+87 SAVITEGHHS

-110 AALAERSQDI
+110 AAFAERSQDI
-120 TTAREYFSSDAISQT
+120 ATAREHFSTDAINQI

-172 MRGYSPRSYD
+172 MRGYSPRSYN
-182 YDSFSDIYDM
+182 YDSFSGIYDM
-192 FRKHVQP
+192 FRKHIQP
-199 WIDKDNEMMRRK
+199 WIDKDNKMVGENNQQLTK
-211 NQPFSKDEE
+211 NEE

-229 LQCLDAGSNS
+229 LQCLNAGSNS

-263 IAAAKKDKSI
+263 IAAAKNDKSI

-304 NHSGFDF
+304 NHFGFDF

-344 SNKPAKSRKLHN
+344 SNKPSKSRKLHN

-399 QPTLEP
+399 QPALEP

-540 RVNRNGLRDCGNSTL
+540 RVNRNGLRDCGSSTL
-555 FVFDGPQEEYRALRN
+555 FVFDGPQEEYRVLRN

-614 GLDKFYIV
+614 GLDKFDIV
-622 KMANSKLIPFQDISQ
+622 KMASSKLIPFQDISQ

-681 VSVRRSK
+681 VSVRRSR
-688 YDKYL
+688 YDKCL

-699 LTTKVCN
+699 LTTKICN
-706 DVEEPDICNLVD
+706 DVEEPDICSLVD
-718 MGFPILAAAFP
+718 MGLYTGIGIIFDAPAA
-729 LMKNARGTKRCQKTK
+729 
-744 TVRWAVSA
+744 
-752 LLSMVCIT
+752 
-760 CTFRPVPKQFCE
+760 
-772 TV
+772 

>member
-39 FAERIGISHDAG
+39 FAERIGVSHDAG
-51 KDTVGFQQ
+51 KNTVGFQQ

-70 PHAIIAAALN
+70 PHASIAAALN

-87 SAVITAGHHS
+87 SAVITEGHHS

-110 AALAERSQDI
+110 AAFAERSQDI
-120 TTAREYFSSDAISQT
+120 ATAREHFSTDAINQI

-172 MRGYSPRSYD
+172 MRGYSPRSYN
-182 YDSFSDIYDM
+182 YDSFSGIYDM
-192 FRKHVQP
+192 FRKHIQP
-199 WIDKDNEMMRRK
+199 WIDKDNKMVGENNQQLTK
-211 NQPFSKDEE
+211 NEE

-229 LQCLDAGSNS
+229 LQCLNAGSNS

-263 IAAAKKDKSI
+263 IAAAKKDTSI

-304 NHSGFDF
+304 NHFGFDF

-344 SNKPAKSRKLHN
+344 SNKPSKSRKLHN

-399 QPTLEP
+399 QPALEP

-462 KAIYTAIENGRCK
+462 KTIYTAIENGRCK

-540 RVNRNGLRDCGNSTL
+540 RVNRNGLRDCGSSTL

-587 GILQKYDADSPK
+587 GILQKYDVDSPK
-599 AIHEYFSRLYGYKGD
+599 AIHEYFSMLYSYKCD
-614 GLDKFYIV
+614 GLDEFDIV
-622 KMANSKLIPFQDISQ
+622 KMADSRLVPFQDISR
-637 KFKIIDEDTVTVI
+637 KFKIINEDTVTVI
-650 ISQTAEAS
+650 IPQTAEAS
-658 ELVGKIR
+658 ELIDKIR
-665 NQTAT
+665 KQTAT

-676 VGKYA
+676 AGKYA
-681 VSVRRSK
+681 VSVKRNK

-693 AASTEV
+693 AASAEV
-699 LTTKVCN
+699 LTTKIY
-706 DVEEPDICNLVD
+706 DDTEEPDICSLVD
-718 MGFPILAAAFP
+718 MGLYTDIGIIFDAPAA
-729 LMKNARGTKRCQKTK
+729 
-744 TVRWAVSA
+744 
-752 LLSMVCIT
+752 
-760 CTFRPVPKQFCE
+760 
-772 TV
+772 

>member
-39 FAERIGISHDAG
+39 FAERIGVSHDAG
-51 KDTVGFQQ
+51 KNTVGFQQ

-87 SAVITAGHHS
+87 SAVITEGHHS

-110 AALAERSQDI
+110 AAFAERSQDI
-120 TTAREYFSSDAISQT
+120 ATAREHFSTDAINQI

-172 MRGYSPRSYD
+172 MRGYSPRSYN
-182 YDSFSDIYDM
+182 YDSFSGIYDM
-192 FRKHVQP
+192 FRKHIQP
-199 WIDKDNEMMRRK
+199 WIDKDNKMVGENNQQLTK
-211 NQPFSKDEE
+211 NEE

-229 LQCLDAGSNS
+229 LQCLNAGSNS

-263 IAAAKKDKSI
+263 IAAAKNDKSI

-290 SVLRGIVGEKNILE
+290 SVLREIVGEKNILE

-344 SNKPAKSRKLHN
+344 SNKPSKSRKLHN
-356 IADSVIIFDEVQQL
+356 IVDSVIIFDEVQQF
-370 PVKYLKPCI
+370 PANFLKPCI

-384 LAANFGARIVLSTAT
+384 LAANFGARVVLSTAT
-399 QPTLEP
+399 QPALES
-405 YFETIKPRE
+405 YFDTIKPRE
-414 IIDDSESYVKPFR
+414 IIDDSESYVEPFR
-427 RCSIENIGTVTA
+427 RCNIDNIGTIKAETLV
-439 KNLTERIQKHKQ
+439 KRIQKHKQ

-462 KAIYTAIENGRCK
+462 KAIYNTIGNSRCK

-484 TPYDREKLLRQIR
+484 TPYDREKLLRRIR
-497 QNLKDDEPCIVIST
+497 QNLKDNEPCIVIST

-520 DFPYGYR
+520 DFPCGYR
-527 ELYGLDSILQTAG
+527 ELSSLDSILQTAG
-540 RVNRNGLRDCGNSTL
+540 RVNRNGLRDCNDCTL

-587 GILQKYDADSPK
+587 GILQKYDVDSPK
-599 AIHEYFSRLYGYKGD
+599 AIHEYFSMLYSYKCD
-614 GLDKFYIV
+614 GLDEFDIV
-622 KMANSKLIPFQDISQ
+622 KMADSRLVPFQDISR
-637 KFKIIDEDTVTVI
+637 KFKIINEDTVTVI
-650 ISQTAEAS
+650 IPQTAEAS
-658 ELVGKIR
+658 ELIDKIR
-665 NQTAT
+665 KQTAT

-676 VGKYA
+676 AGKYA
-681 VSVRRSK
+681 VSVKRNK

-693 AASTEV
+693 AASAEV
-699 LTTKVCN
+699 LTTKIY
-706 DVEEPDICNLVD
+706 DDTEEPDICSLVD
-718 MGFPILAAAFP
+718 MRLYTDIGIIFDMP
-729 LMKNARGTKRCQKTK
+729 T
-744 TVRWAVSA
+744 
-752 LLSMVCIT
+752 
-760 CTFRPVPKQFCE
+760 
-772 TV
+772 